1 MRQRLAVTALTLVAF
16 AAPAA
21 AQNVAGSYEVKFDEV
36 STTCDPVRFTYTRGT
51 VRLDASKTSL
61 RVIVDPTPPIS
72 QLSGG
77 APKSGKINAKT
88 PKKVSTSVQGI
99 DGRYSVSG
107 RVDDAGVLE
116 LVLVAE
122 YTRQDNGKP
131 LCTQSWNVRGIR
143 QSSSDSR
150 KRASEP
156 VSARSGSAG
165 PRSTAE
171 GSAEVSARSGS
182 AGPRSTAEGSASLLP
197 SALRS
202 DSAFL

>member
-1 MRQRLAVTALTLVAF
+1 MRQLVVTALTLVAF

-61 RVIVDPTPPIS
+61 RVNIDTIPQMT
-72 QLSGG
+72 GG
-77 APKSGKINAKT
+77 APKSGRVNAKT
-88 PKKVSTSVQGI
+88 PKKLATTIQGI
-99 DGRYSVSG
+99 DGKYSVSG
-107 RVDDAGVLE
+107 RVDESGVLE

-156 VSARSGSAG
+156 VVG
-165 PRSTAE
+165 
-171 GSAEVSARSGS
+171 
-182 AGPRSTAEGSASLLP
+182 LDLMP
-197 SALRS
+197 SALRTG
-202 DSAFL
+202 SAVL